1 MSVALRVG
9 VGRRAYDRAMLTV
22 GETAQRVGRSPSTV
36 RRWSRE
42 GRLQADVVDR
52 KLLID
57 PDALDELRDAIFPT
71 LPLPP
76 EWRTLGAGPEL
87 GGRSSAVA
95 DRALRR
101 CR

>member
-1 MSVALRVG
+1 M
-9 VGRRAYDRAMLTV
+9 
-22 GETAQRVGRSPSTV
+22 

-76 EWRTLGAGPEL
+76 EWRTLGDGAPAPNWVAGVAL
-87 GGRSSAVA
+87 SQIGR
-95 DRALRR
+95 
-101 CR
+101 